1 MKKNKSGLII
11 GVVVLAVLAGLYI
24 ILHIHNSKN
33 EDSSEESK
41 ETTALE
47 VNTDEIKE
55 ISFASKEITYSFSK
69 NDDSWIYV
77 EDESFP
83 LDQDSFKEILNK
95 FESVHS
101 EREIENAEDL
111 SEYGLDDP
119 DIKVT
124 IKDQDE
130 KQHVLEFGSVN
141 DTTGNCYVRMDS
153 DDKIIYMVDSSLKDA
168 LSFSINDLAEK
179 EEFPSITA
187 TTITNLTVEKPGED
201 TVSLVKDEESA
212 TGWEYRKGSSVKREV
227 DSSKTQELLNA
238 ISGFTWNS
246 FVTVDT
252 DNLSSYGLENPVKII
267 VDYQITEEVEGTDD
281 GQNTEDST
289 ETITTDK
296 EEILLLGNKDD
307 SGAYYAKLDS
317 QSYIYKIQSSS
328 VEDLLNMDP
337 KELVSNYVSN
347 YIFAD
352 LDNVIIT
359 MNENSYEFTK
369 KTEEKVKESSDDSNE
384 SDEASSEEKTET
396 ETVTT
401 YYMNGNEISIED
413 FSNFYSIISGME
425 CQEWLDNLP
434 EIRDVPEF
442 IITFNKENGIHL
454 VTEYYSYDSNFYLV
468 KDSKGNDCLVNKMKV
483 KEFKDA
489 FSEFLSEQNK

>member
-187 TTITNLTVEKPGED
+187 TTITN
-201 TVSLVKDEESA
+201 
-212 TGWEYRKGSSVKREV
+212 
-227 DSSKTQELLNA
+227 
-238 ISGFTWNS
+238 
-246 FVTVDT
+246 
-252 DNLSSYGLENPVKII
+252 
-267 VDYQITEEVEGTDD
+267 
-281 GQNTEDST
+281 
-289 ETITTDK
+289 
-296 EEILLLGNKDD
+296 
-307 SGAYYAKLDS
+307 
-317 QSYIYKIQSSS
+317 
-328 VEDLLNMDP
+328 
-337 KELVSNYVSN
+337 
-347 YIFAD
+347 
-352 LDNVIIT
+352 
-359 MNENSYEFTK
+359 
-369 KTEEKVKESSDDSNE
+369 
-384 SDEASSEEKTET
+384 
-396 ETVTT
+396 
-401 YYMNGNEISIED
+401 
-413 FSNFYSIISGME
+413 
-425 CQEWLDNLP
+425 
-434 EIRDVPEF
+434 
-442 IITFNKENGIHL
+442 
-454 VTEYYSYDSNFYLV
+454 
-468 KDSKGNDCLVNKMKV
+468 
-483 KEFKDA
+483 
-489 FSEFLSEQNK
+489 

>member
-11 GVVVLAVLAGLYI
+11 GMVVLAILTSFYI
-24 ILHIHNSKN
+24 TLHIHNSKN
-33 EDSSEESK
+33 EDSSEENE
-41 ETTALE
+41 ETTVLE
-47 VNTDEIKE
+47 INTDEIKE
-55 ISFASKEITYSFSK
+55 ISFASKEITCSFSK
-69 NDDSWIYV
+69 NDDNWIYA

-95 FESVHS
+95 FGSVDS

-130 KQHVLEFGSVN
+130 KQYVLEFGNVN
-141 DTTGNCYVRMDS
+141 DITGNCYMLMDN
-153 DDKIIYMVDSSLKDA
+153 DDKIIYMVDSSLKDSLA
-168 LSFSINDLAEK
+168 FSVNDLAEK
-179 EEFPSITA
+179 EQFPSITA
-187 TTITNLTVEKPGED
+187 TTIIKLTVEKPGED
-201 TVSLVKDEESA
+201 TVSLEKDEESA

-238 ISGFTWNS
+238 VSGFTWNS
-246 FVTVDT
+246 FVTADI

-267 VDYQITEEVEGTDD
+267 IDYQITEEVEDTEED
-281 GQNTEDST
+281 TEDST
-289 ETITTDK
+289 ETVTTDK
-296 EEILLLGNKDD
+296 EEILLLGKQDD
-307 SGAYYAKLDS
+307 SGAYYAKLNS
-317 QSYIYKIQSSS
+317 QSYVYKIQSSS
-328 VEDLLNMDP
+328 VEKLLNMDP
-337 KELVSNYVSN
+337 KELASNYVSN

-384 SDEASSEEKTET
+384 NDETSSEEET

-413 FSNFYSIISGME
+413 FSDFYSIISGME
-425 CQEWLDNLP
+425 CQEWLDAVP
-434 EIRDVPEF
+434 EITDVPEF
-442 IITFNKENGIHL
+442 VVTFNKENGIHL

-468 KDSKGNDCLVNKMKV
+468 KDSKGNACLVNKMKV
-483 KEFKDA
+483 KEFKDV
-489 FSEFLSEQNK
+489 FLEFLSEQNK

>member
-11 GVVVLAVLAGLYI
+11 GMVVLAILTSLYI
-24 ILHIHNSKN
+24 TLHIHNSKN
-33 EDSSEESK
+33 EDSSEENE
-41 ETTALE
+41 ETTVLE
-47 VNTDEIKE
+47 INTDEIKE
-55 ISFASKEITYSFSK
+55 ISFASKEITCSFSK
-69 NDDSWIYV
+69 NDDNWIYA

-95 FESVHS
+95 FETVDS

-111 SEYGLDDP
+111 SEYGLDEP

-124 IKDQDE
+124 IKDQGE

-141 DTTGNCYVRMDS
+141 DITGNCYMLMDN
-153 DDKIIYMVDSSLKDA
+153 DDKIIYMVDSSLKDSLA
-168 LSFSINDLAEK
+168 FSVNDLAEK
-179 EEFPSITA
+179 EQFPSITA
-187 TTITNLTVEKPGED
+187 TTIIKLTVEKPGED
-201 TVSLVKDEESA
+201 TVSLEKDEGSA

-238 ISGFTWNS
+238 VSGFTWNS
-246 FVTVDT
+246 FVTANI

-267 VDYQITEEVEGTDD
+267 IDYQITEEVKDTDD
-281 GQNTEDST
+281 EEDTEDST
-289 ETITTDK
+289 ETVTTDK
-296 EEILLLGNKDD
+296 EEILLLGKQDD
-307 SGAYYAKLDS
+307 SGAYYAKLNS
-317 QSYIYKIQSSS
+317 QSYVYKIQSSS
-328 VEDLLNMDP
+328 VEKLLNMNP
-337 KELVSNYVSN
+337 KELASNYVSN

-384 SDEASSEEKTET
+384 NDETSSEEET

-413 FSNFYSIISGME
+413 FSDFYSIISGME
-425 CQEWLDNLP
+425 CQEWLDAIP
-434 EIRDVPEF
+434 EITDVPEF
-442 IITFNKENGIHL
+442 VVTFNKENGIHL

-468 KDSKGNDCLVNKMKV
+468 KDSKGNVCLVNKMKV
-483 KEFKDA
+483 KEFKNA
-489 FSEFLSEQNK
+489 FSEFLSGQNK